1 MSKILK
7 AQWIDRYLKKHQ
19 GPEKA
24 RWWSEENT
32 FFELENES
40 CRDLVLSVKL
50 QLRKPPVQNLC
61 FLPPKVVLSWS
72 SSTIEDHLPLKVICY
87 QKSSSIKGCL
97 PSTVIFNLRSSSM
110 QGRHTIKGYLPS
122 KVVFYERSSSIEGP
136 LQLKLI
142 FHWRLSSIDRCYN
155 KSLHNHFETSHPCS
169 LLWQSQASIGDP
181 SIPVRY

>member
-24 RWWSEENT
+24 RWWNEENT

-97 PSTVIFNLRSSSM
+97 PSTVIFNLRSSST
-110 QGRHTIKGYLPS
+110 QS
-122 KVVFYERSSSIEGP
+122 KVICHQRLSFMKGH

-181 SIPVRY
+181 SIPVRYYNSLGSSHN